1 MMAWLRTTPRPEKQY
16 SGSEESWNTGGEE
29 AEAEEEETEP
39 GGGGEEGINQT
50 RRTRNEGEGER
61 LSEEDH
67 ESEIWIACGGWAG
80 IETVSGI

>member
-39 GGGGEEGINQT
+39 GGGGRKESIRHGAQGT
-50 RRTRNEGEGER
+50 RGKAR
-61 LSEEDH
+61 D
-67 ESEIWIACGGWAG
+67 
-80 IETVSGI
+80 